1 MDFNQYYKTSK
12 KLELRKYA
20 RKVPNLSGTYYNY
33 SLGLDN
39 YDKEPNCTIGL
50 RKVDYNYAIISSV
63 DYIDIYAP
71 SVFDET
77 TVTLAYNPYKDY
89 MFEIWGEMIFLK
101 GKQIGKIPDSAFR
114 SDDSWQAEFFSE
126 YVVYKDFK
134 FYDPFATERK
144 HNLASIS
151 EKKLKKYRN
160 KLDNSLNT
168 LIHDY
173 VEVYEL
179 SPYASS
185 GDKFTTKYHG
195 WRLTDYTDIT
205 LKRDVNK
212 KVLGEFDNIDS
223 LKDFLI
229 KKNLKSKKIDEDET
243 LVDLIEDYFVRTH
256 IMKINSK
263 YYIDYYDVIPSGY
276 QYRRALELQSEI

>member
-1 MDFNQYYKTSK
+1 MTLDFNQYYKTSK

-20 RKVPNLSGTYYNY
+20 RKVPNLSRTYYNY

-39 YDKEPNCTIGL
+39 YDKEPNCRIGL
-50 RKVDYNYAIISSV
+50 REVNYNYAIISSV
-63 DYIDIYAP
+63 HYIDIYAP
-71 SVFDET
+71 SVFDNT

-89 MFEIWGEMIFLK
+89 MFEIWGKMIFFK
-101 GKQIGKIPDSAFR
+101 GKQIGEIPDSAFR
-114 SDDSWQAEFFSE
+114 SDDSCQAEFFSE

-134 FYDPFATERK
+134 FYDPFETERK

-179 SPYASS
+179 SPYVSS
-185 GDKFTTKYHG
+185 RDEFTLKYYG
-195 WRLTDYTDIT
+195 WRLTHYTDIT

-263 YYIDYYDVIPSGY
+263 YYIDYYDVIPSGD
-276 QYRRALELQSEI
+276 QYRRALEL